1 MCEYKIAAVYP
12 IDQKAAI
19 EAEYDENGEGS
30 YIIDSTFPIPKE
42 GRICFDATRK
52 FNQIGRYLNHAQS
65 PNAKLTR
72 PYKIRGKWRIGFL
85 SLRDIGVGEE
95 VVWDYGVRGE
105 EWSGCRLV
113 GGVVRNPPTPTQQVG
128 KEAKDGN
135 AGEVPEMVTAPASPV
150 KPQEVAIPTQQVGKE
165 AKDGNAGEV
174 PEMVTAPASPVKPQ
188 EVAGP
193 SHPAKPA
200 PKGRRSEKEQQK
212 RSHCWCPV
220 CKTGPHAKISNHLA
234 TQHKLSKK
242 ERKQYLFGNR
252 LIATPQEMS
261 RKVRKP
267 VVLRRSQRTIE
278 SVLKAM
284 AEGNTKD
291 KAVEVGSDSNS
302 DSNSSDSESPAPSS
316 TPGGSKGPL
325 NPPTTDAPISPSR
338 SSSPEPH

>member
-1 MCEYKIAAVYP
+1 MINGLTTGIDAPLEVKEGGVCDRGVFATGTIRKGSWLCEYKTAAVYP

-72 PYKIRGKWRIGFL
+72 PYKIRGKWCIGFL

-188 EVAGP
+188 EVAIPTQQVGKEAKDGNAGEVP
-193 SHPAKPA
+193 EMVTAPA
-200 PKGRRSEKEQQK
+200 S
-212 RSHCWCPV
+212 PV
-220 CKTGPHAKISNHLA
+220 K
-234 TQHKLSKK
+234 
-242 ERKQYLFGNR
+242 
-252 LIATPQEMS
+252 PQE
-261 RKVRKP
+261 VD
-267 VVLRRSQRTIE
+267 V
-278 SVLKAM
+278 
-284 AEGNTKD
+284 
-291 KAVEVGSDSNS
+291 
-302 DSNSSDSESPAPSS
+302 
-316 TPGGSKGPL
+316 
-325 NPPTTDAPISPSR
+325 
-338 SSSPEPH
+338 H